1 MRKKAVRIGIIGRI
15 APEKGQ
21 TDFLRA
27 AAVIAE
33 RMPEARFVICGAPMF
48 SVPGYVD
55 EVRRLA
61 AGLPVEFLGWSDDLD
76 AVLADLDALVV
87 PSAPREATTRVI
99 LEAFSAGVLVVA
111 YANGGIPE
119 IVQDSE
125 NGFLV
130 PECEPDALARKIVD
144 AVAQDSSRV
153 IARARKDWESKYTL
167 ARFQEQV
174 INVIAGCLATSG
186 VRPTAS
192 ASAIERD
199 GLRVM
204 RDTQGSGLVSNRR
217 EPARKWGAGGG
228 A

>member
-1 MRKKAVRIGIIGRI
+1 MSSSMRLSIRTKI
-15 APEKGQ
+15 ALLM
-21 TDFLRA
+21 TIL
-27 AAVIAE
+27 
-33 RMPEARFVICGAPMF
+33 
-48 SVPGYVD
+48 
-55 EVRRLA
+55 LA
-61 AGLPVEFLGWSDDLD
+61 IVCI
-76 AVLADLDALVV
+76 VV
-87 PSAPREATTRVI
+87 YRYFPSQLHR
-99 LEAFSAGVLVVA
+99 
-111 YANGGIPE
+111 
-119 IVQDSE
+119 Q
-125 NGFLV
+125 
-130 PECEPDALARKIVD
+130 IVD